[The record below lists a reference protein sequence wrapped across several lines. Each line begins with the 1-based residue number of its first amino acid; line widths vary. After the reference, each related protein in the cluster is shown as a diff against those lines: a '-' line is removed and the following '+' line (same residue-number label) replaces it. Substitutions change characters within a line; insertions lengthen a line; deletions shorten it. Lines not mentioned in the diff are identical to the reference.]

1 MASNSDTVSDSHT
14 NSLSNRSESQ
24 PDNDFTHNELKGWLL
39 KRGRLS
45 RKWKKQWFQ
54 LKNCDLYYGNTS
66 EQSSLKKKIP
76 LTNADLSEANVDKK
90 QYAFRIKSKENGR
103 TYYMQAENESEQND
117 WMQAI
122 CFAKAAGSH
131 GSNSQACVI
140 Q

>member
-1 MASNSDTVSDSHT
+1 MLGHVVTFDEIYITGPVDSRRARSNRRFKRTVSRHELPLGKHYLSMSSASSIAMASNSDTVSDSHT

-66 EQSSLKKKIP
+66 EVKFVFDS
-76 LTNADLSEANVDKK
+76 
-90 QYAFRIKSKENGR
+90 F
-103 TYYMQAENESEQND
+103 
-117 WMQAI
+117 
-122 CFAKAAGSH
+122 
-131 GSNSQACVI
+131 
-140 Q
+140 